1 MYKVGVIG
9 DRDSV
14 IGFRAIGMAVYDT
27 EDIEMAG
34 DYLRQM
40 VRENYAVVFITE
52 KLAEGNMNLIRELRN
67 QKLPAVI
74 PVPSI
79 TGSTGLGM
87 KQVRES
93 VRKAVGID
101 LFAESDSLQSQDTNN
116 L

>member
-14 IGFRAIGMAVYDT
+14 IGFRAIGMTVFDT
-27 EDIEMAG
+27 ELSEEAG
-34 DYLRQM
+34 NYLNQM

-52 KLAEGNMNLIRELRN
+52 KLAEDNMELIRELRN

-74 PVPSI
+74 PIPSI

-93 VRKAVGID
+93 VKKAVGMDI
-101 LFAESDSLQSQDTNN
+101 FAASEDE
-116 L
+116 